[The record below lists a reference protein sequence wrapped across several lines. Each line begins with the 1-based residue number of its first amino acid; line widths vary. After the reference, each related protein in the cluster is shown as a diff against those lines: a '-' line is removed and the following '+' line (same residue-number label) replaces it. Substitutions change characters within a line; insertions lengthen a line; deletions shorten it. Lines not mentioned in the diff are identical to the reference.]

1 MRRVAMACVLLVLS
15 APPLARAQDQAL
27 DLLLFARPLD
37 DTGAP
42 LSARAVQIYRL
53 PLSFRLR
60 TMEDGRWGVRLTFPV
75 SLSAVRI
82 EALSDVPRL
91 VKSLGVAAI
100 VPGIELEIPVGDRMR
115 LRPFAETGFG
125 KSSNGKTEVLYGSGL
140 RARTR
145 HQYRQV
151 RLQFGGSGMYRKL
164 AARGDEYDGH
174 GTFEAALDTQ
184 VPVGFAIQG
193 SPASSGVYGIARK
206 FNGLELKQ
214 DGQTVLVLRHQFEAG
229 LSFATYPPLRV
240 WKIPLPWMAVGY
252 QFGPTLSGVR
262 IYTAFPF

>member
-1 MRRVAMACVLLVLS
+1 MRKRASLWLLLVVCAS
-15 APPLARAQDQAL
+15 SPARAQDQGL
-27 DLLLFARPLD
+27 DLLLFARPVD

-42 LSARAVQIYRL
+42 LAARAVQIYRL

-82 EALSDVPRL
+82 EALSDVPQF
-91 VKSLGVAAI
+91 VKSLGVAAV
-100 VPGIELEIPVGDRMR
+100 VPGIELEIPVGERVR

-125 KSSNGKTEVLYGSGL
+125 KGSNGNTQVLYGSGL
-140 RARTR
+140 RARTA
-145 HQYRQV
+145 HQYRHV
-151 RLQFGGSGMYRKL
+151 RLQIGGSGMYRKL
-164 AARGDEYDGH
+164 AARGDDYDGH
-174 GTFEAALDTQ
+174 GAFEAAFDAQ

-193 SPASSGVYGIARK
+193 SPAWSGVYGIGRK

-214 DGQTVLVLRHQFEAG
+214 DGQTVMTLGHQFEAG
-229 LSFATYPPLRV
+229 VSFATYPTLRV

-252 QFGPTLSGVR
+252 QFGPTLSGIR
-262 IYTAFPF
+262 IYTSFPF